1 MREKCYLLKKQNNL
15 LQASVDQYKY
25 VKPKWQEYNIIERQD
40 IIMDVERFVEL
51 MTGNFDNKEQ
61 FEQMKAS
68 ERNH

>member
-25 VKPKWQEYNIIERQD
+25 VKPQWQEHNIIERQD

-51 MTGNFDNKEQ
+51 MTGNFDNK
-61 FEQMKAS
+61 
-68 ERNH
+68 